1 MRVPGIIYADE
12 SLIRDMDEKVY
23 EQTTNVAT
31 LPGIVVASFAV
42 DLVFLGGVT
51 GDEGQKAA
59 GVVVILLLWRI
70 ARVVD
75 GKLTN

>member
-1 MRVPGIIYADE
+1 LFQLHGVLMLKIFDAI
-12 SLIRDMDEKVY
+12 
-23 EQTTNVAT
+23 
-31 LPGIVVASFAV
+31 IVVASFAV
-42 DLVFLGGVT
+42 DLIFLGGVT

-75 GKLTN
+75 GKI